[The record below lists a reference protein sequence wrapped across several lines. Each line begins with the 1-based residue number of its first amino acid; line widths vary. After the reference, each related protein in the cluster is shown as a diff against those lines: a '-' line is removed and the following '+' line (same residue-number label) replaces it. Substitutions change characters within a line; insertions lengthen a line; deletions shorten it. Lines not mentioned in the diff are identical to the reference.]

1 MLSSSCWWFQLSWDG
16 WRTVAWVRGVF
27 LRVLG
32 LRDFLFRHT
41 VTGDWLWCT
50 TETITMEGEWNR
62 FHRLFP
68 CNNHV
73 KMSKWW
79 GTDIIHNMCFP
90 TQRQNHRTL
99 YERSPR
105 SVATSWRLH
114 VHTNINKLRWI
125 YQELSFDNIWNFMT
139 CMMQSGACEHSAI
152 CLGFLRITQ
161 LSLFEYESIWWTLL
175 LRNNTSVW
183 EDAFFVGNN
192 GCVVTRI
199 WRSWFGRGRM
209 FVASCWMLWTW
220 TIAGLLSEC
229 VI

>member
-1 MLSSSCWWFQLSWDG
+1 M
-16 WRTVAWVRGVF
+16 VAWVRGVF

-114 VHTNINKLRWI
+114 VQTLTNFGGSTKNCHLTTFETSWHAWCKQVHVNILQSVWGFSVLHNGLC
-125 YQELSFDNIWNFMT
+125 LSTSRYGERCCWGTIP
-139 CMMQSGACEHSAI
+139 QCEKM
-152 CLGFLRITQ
+152 
-161 LSLFEYESIWWTLL
+161 LSLLATMG
-175 LRNNTSVW
+175 V
-183 EDAFFVGNN
+183 
-192 GCVVTRI
+192 
-199 WRSWFGRGRM
+199 
-209 FVASCWMLWTW
+209 
-220 TIAGLLSEC
+220 
-229 VI
+229 